1 MTNLS
6 PKDKA
11 EYLVDKYYEYSQD
24 VGNIRYNS
32 KQCAL
37 ICCNEIIDSLKKFV
51 DFSDENLTEKE
62 VDIGGE
68 VQFWEYVKSEIE
80 NL

>member
-11 EYLVDKYYEYSQD
+11 KALVDKYYEYSQD
-24 VGNIRYNS
+24 VGQAKYSS

-37 ICCNEIIDSLKKFV
+37 ICCNEIIEAVKKNNRLYFAEKHFPFDDS
-51 DFSDENLTEKE
+51 TE
-62 VDIGGE
+62 I
-68 VQFWEYVKSEIE
+68 QYWQ
-80 NL
+80 